1 MRPAARWGVRL
12 RRTRHA
18 ATKELVSSAPLLA
31 KYLRLRRE
39 WSVSDP
45 VSGLHH
51 RLSHE
56 IAQLEVDFVEM
67 GVSTFVDTQTFEE
80 VDRQDLLAPP
90 I

>member
-1 MRPAARWGVRL
+1 
-12 RRTRHA
+12 
-18 ATKELVSSAPLLA
+18 
-31 KYLRLRRE
+31 
-39 WSVSDP
+39 
-45 VSGLHH
+45 LHH